1 MRGHSN
7 VIFAG
12 AFNFDDFAFEVVAT
26 LDLFGE
32 VHYIVQQ
39 LPFQVRYVHLLLDR
53 QLLDVQAFFL
63 ELLVFYP
70 LILLVLY
77 RFGY

>member
-7 VIFAG
+7 VVFVG
-12 AFNFDDFAFEVVAT
+12 AFNFDNSAFEFVGT
-26 LDLFGE
+26 LHLFGE

-39 LPFQVRYVHLLLDR
+39 LPFQVRYVHLLLDG

-63 ELLVFYP
+63 ESLVFYP

-77 RFGY
+77 RFGR